1 MLGRKE
7 KNKTEIRTVI
17 GTDARFQGDI
27 EFSRGLQV
35 DGVVIGNVKAVG
47 DDSSEASISE
57 KGVVEGTITV
67 PCLSLRG
74 TVVGDIYVTKHVKL
88 GAKAKV
94 IGNIRYKLIEM
105 ALGAE
110 INGKIVHESQES
122 NDHRGAQSKNTKI
135 GVVPPL
141 KRSGE

>member
-1 MLGRKE
+1 MLGRQE

-17 GTDARFQGDI
+17 GADARFQGDI

-35 DGVVIGNVKAVG
+35 DGIVVGNVKAVG

-67 PCLSLRG
+67 PCLSLSG
-74 TVVGDIYVTKHVKL
+74 TVVGDIYVAEHVKL

-110 INGKIVHESQES
+110 VNGRIVHESQES
-122 NDHRGAQSKNTKI
+122 NDHRTQSKNTKI
-135 GVVPPL
+135 EVVPPL